1 MQVFLTALTSLSLAG
16 PLLLTPG
23 ARAAE
28 PPVSLTWSAPA
39 GCPQSPRFV
48 ADLERFLG
56 QALSARHDATLA
68 ISGDLREDERQ
79 GYAVQLSVVS
89 VRGKLQR
96 ELSHRDCVEL
106 TEASALVVALA
117 LEPELV
123 IPERTERIQEVAPTR
138 AEAAPSPLA
147 AAPAEPV
154 AVAVALPLPK
164 EREAPKRAG
173 RPVQLSLSALGL
185 LGNAVLP
192 DTGVG
197 VGGQAAGS
205 FGRFRIS
212 ARATYWLPRTRS
224 VHGNPG
230 AYLELGAWGLGL
242 KGCGLPISGEVTL
255 ALCAGPEMGDMSAT
269 GTGLLTDTRTA
280 HQWWSALAAEVS
292 LGITSQSG
300 LFTQLGVELA
310 KVLESP
316 RFGVAEDS
324 VPSEVFRAPGWMFNG
339 FVALGLNR

>member
-1 MQVFLTALTSLSLAG
+1 
-16 PLLLTPG
+16 
-23 ARAAE
+23 
-28 PPVSLTWSAPA
+28 VSLTWSAPA

-96 ELSHRDCVEL
+96 VLSHRDCVEL
-106 TEASALVVALA
+106 TEASALVVALG

-123 IPERTERIQEVAPTR
+123 IPERAERVQEVAPTR

-147 AAPAEPV
+147 AAPAAPAEPAEPV
-154 AVAVALPLPK
+154 AVALALPPPK
-164 EREAPKRAG
+164 EREAPSSKRAG
-173 RPVQLSLSALGL
+173 RSVQLSLSALGL

-192 DTGVG
+192 ATGVG
-197 VGGQAAGS
+197 VGGQAAGT
-205 FGRFRIS
+205 FRRFRIS
-212 ARATYWLPRTRS
+212 ARATYWLPRARS
-224 VHGNPG
+224 VDGNPG
-230 AYLELGAWGLGL
+230 AYLELGAWGVGFR
-242 KGCGLPISGEVTL
+242 GCGLPISGEVTL
-255 ALCAGPEMGDMSAT
+255 ALCAGPELGDMSAT

-280 HQWWSALAAEVS
+280 HQRWSALAAEVS
-292 LGITSQSG
+292 LGIASQSG
-300 LFTQLGVELA
+300 LSTQLGVELA

-316 RFGVAEDS
+316 RFGVVEGS
-324 VPSEVFRAPGWMFNG
+324 FPTEVFRAPGWMFNG